1 MIGCGQ
7 PKEYPNRPIL
17 LVCPWAAGGGT
28 DRCSRTMAAHLETEL
43 GTAVNVINATGGK
56 GVTGHSRAL
65 SARPDGYTL
74 GMTTL
79 ELNMM
84 HWSGLTTMDIDSCIP
99 LMSINE
105 DYAAIFVLADSPWQ
119 NVTELEEDIRQR
131 PGELTASGTSAGGA
145 WHLALAG
152 WLIEAGLQ
160 AEDVTWIS
168 STGSG
173 PSLQDLLSGGVDMVC
188 CSLPEATTL
197 LEAGKIRALG
207 VMSPQRAKGYEEV
220 ATFAEQGTNW
230 SLGGW
235 RALALPKGT
244 PPEIQEKI
252 LNALHRIVTGQTKV
266 AETTFPEFMEK
277 SGFDYTYRTG
287 EELDRFLRDTDAK
300 FGKLLTSEA
309 MQSVNQDPFNPMT
322 FPWIIIGLMAATVG
336 AIVVQAQFQRPSAS
350 DESSVEKIPISAR
363 GVISC
368 LLILGTIAAY
378 AFFAETV
385 GFILLCFT
393 SMLVLMLW
401 MGVRPLWAFVCSLVF
416 TLSIYQLFTLAL
428 RVPLPRG
435 WIGW

>member
-1 MIGCGQ
+1 MSLPVAGRL
-7 PKEYPNRPIL
+7 PL
-17 LVCPWAAGGGT
+17 L
-28 DRCSRTMAAHLETEL
+28 
-43 GTAVNVINATGGK
+43 
-56 GVTGHSRAL
+56 
-65 SARPDGYTL
+65 
-74 GMTTL
+74 
-79 ELNMM
+79 
-84 HWSGLTTMDIDSCIP
+84 
-99 LMSINE
+99 
-105 DYAAIFVLADSPWQ
+105 
-119 NVTELEEDIRQR
+119 
-131 PGELTASGTSAGGA
+131 ASGTSSGGA

-152 WLIEAGLQ
+152 WLIAADMQ

-168 STGSG
+168 STGAG

-197 LEAGKIRALG
+197 LQSGKIRALG

-220 ATFAEQGTNW
+220 ATFSEQGTDW

-252 LNALHRIVTGQTKV
+252 LIALHRILTGQTEV
-266 AETTFPEFMEK
+266 AGTTFPEFMEK

-287 EELDRFLRDTDAK
+287 DELDRFLRDTDVK

-322 FPWIIIGLMAATVG
+322 FPWIIIGLMAVTVG
-336 AIVVQAQFQRPSAS
+336 AIVVQAQFQRTSNGGESS
-350 DESSVEKIPISAR
+350 DEQIAVTPR

-368 LLILGTIAAY
+368 LLILGAIAAY
-378 AFFAETV
+378 VCFAETV

-393 SMLVLMLW
+393 TMVVLMLW
-401 MGVRPLWAFVCSLVF
+401 MGVRPIWAFVCSLVF
-416 TLSIYQLFTLAL
+416 TLSIHQLFTLAL